1 MDSGKNGNI
10 YIVSS
15 NDLWRVYNDGQGNR
29 LHCVFENVS
38 GVNPDSQH
46 GKCLADMG
54 LLADGKPTGKRV
66 VAIGDRHGVTAHT
79 FSSVSRPAVL
89 HEVMPGAM
97 GRMP

>member
-1 MDSGKNGNI
+1 MDSSKNGNI

-29 LHCVFENVS
+29 LHCVFENIS

-46 GKCLADMG
+46 GKCLADIG

-66 VAIGDRHGVTAHT
+66 VAVGNRNGGTAHT
-79 FSSVSRPAVL
+79 FDGESYQDMY
-89 HEVMPGAM
+89 HDVMTS